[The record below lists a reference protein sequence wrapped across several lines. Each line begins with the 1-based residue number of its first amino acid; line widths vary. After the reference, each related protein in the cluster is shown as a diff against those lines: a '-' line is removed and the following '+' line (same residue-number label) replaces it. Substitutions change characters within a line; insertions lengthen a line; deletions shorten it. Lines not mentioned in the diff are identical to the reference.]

1 MPPMIDDTTVALLNR
16 LLGGRS
22 PVIPPVE
29 SRGDSQKNFIRLDL
43 PAAASAQYSF
53 RLWFYQDCDQ
63 EISAQPLQQNG
74 DHDYFWYR
82 PFELAVFGDSEGNL
96 VKEFCSELEVLLTH
110 ETRIVQRK
118 GLLFGIFAVN
128 TLEEKNGKQFRA
140 NPHCGSADSSPDLL
154 METSTCIGPARSPTD
169 VISENYVNRTG
180 GRGR

>member
-1 MPPMIDDTTVALLNR
+1 MIDDTTVALLNR

-53 RLWFYQDCDQ
+53 RLWFYEDRDR

-82 PFELAVFGDSEGNL
+82 AFELAEFGGSEGDL
-96 VKEFCSELEVLLTH
+96 VKEFCRQLQVLLTH

-118 GLLFGIFAVN
+118 GLLFWHFRCEYLRGEKWETVSSQS
-128 TLEEKNGKQFRA
+128 TLRLGNFKPRPINGKQHVYQSG
-140 NPHCGSADSSPDLL
+140 PLAD
-154 METSTCIGPARSPTD
+154 
-169 VISENYVNRTG
+169 
-180 GRGR
+180 GRY